1 MLLYLWPKFFKKH
14 VRSSSYLL
22 QVFFKENLLNGYFYY
37 SSFISKF
44 LNRYFQELLFVA
56 GERKIKKMYQ
66 QKLKLAYRLWALEIA
81 YLKLCLCRQ
90 LFYIRQTSQFSEF
103 YRVSLAEL
111 PNKLRGKSTTPT
123 TSKQELF
130 VTLVTTV
137 NCCHKEIYYRC

>member
-66 QKLKLAYRLWALEIA
+66 QKLKLAYRLSALEIA

>member
-66 QKLKLAYRLWALEIA
+66 QKLKLAYRLSALEIA

-103 YRVSLAEL
+103 YRVSLTEL

>member
-66 QKLKLAYRLWALEIA
+66 QKLKLAYRLLALEIA